1 VKASFRTRLTVR
13 WTVAYGLVLASAS
26 VAVWLGAR
34 ALAYRDLDAQV
45 RTLAATE
52 LASAIDKWAPHI
64 HDFPDE
70 MVGTPQFADK
80 VVQLVADTG
89 EIVAQTRGLE
99 LDASLLSPAVR
110 AAALA
115 GAAPVETVA
124 VGARPVRLAALSMPH
139 GGRSYVMA
147 VGLYTDR
154 LAASLWQLAWL
165 LAGVWVVGLGVTAAV
180 GFVLASRALEPID
193 HVTQRAAR
201 IARGDLEARLDPPAI
216 DDELGRM
223 TTLLNEMLDRLH
235 AVIDAHRHFAADAS
249 HELKSPLTAL
259 LGEIDVTLKRDRAP
273 AEYRETLGLLRDRIA
288 DLTQLADDLIVLLRA
303 EESRDARLV
312 EEVPLT
318 PLVEGAFRR
327 VLPLARQRGITLRL
341 AALPD
346 LIAYGD
352 ARLLARAVDNL
363 IANAVHYDRDGGTV
377 AVSGGHAAAAPGAWQ
392 AGRVWLDVR
401 DTGPG
406 IPPGDW
412 ERIFERFTRLDR
424 SRSRR
429 TGGSGLGLA
438 ICRAVVTA
446 SGGSVGVRDSSAR
459 GTTFELSV
467 PGVAGAGPV
476 RDEPFARDADAAPA
490 PGVGR
495 PIVGGR
501 PD

>member
-1 VKASFRTRLTVR
+1 
-13 WTVAYGLVLASAS
+13 
-26 VAVWLGAR
+26 
-34 ALAYRDLDAQV
+34 
-45 RTLAATE
+45 
-52 LASAIDKWAPHI
+52 
-64 HDFPDE
+64 
-70 MVGTPQFADK
+70 
-80 VVQLVADTG
+80 
-89 EIVAQTRGLE
+89 
-99 LDASLLSPAVR
+99 
-110 AAALA
+110 
-115 GAAPVETVA
+115 
-124 VGARPVRLAALSMPH
+124 
-139 GGRSYVMA
+139 
-147 VGLYTDR
+147 
-154 LAASLWQLAWL
+154 
-165 LAGVWVVGLGVTAAV
+165 VWVVGLGVTAAV
-180 GFVLASRALEPID
+180 GFVLASRALEAVD

-235 AVIDAHRHFAADAS
+235 TVIDAHRHFAADAS

-259 LGEIDVTLKRDRAP
+259 LGEIDVTLKRDRTP
-273 AEYRETLGLLRDRIA
+273 AEYRDTLGLLRDRIA
-288 DLTQLADDLIVLLRA
+288 DLTQLADDLIILLRA
-303 EESRDARLV
+303 EESRDAQRV

-341 AALPD
+341 DALPD

-363 IANAVHYDRDGGTV
+363 VANAVHYDRDGGTV
-377 AVSGGHAAAAPGAWQ
+377 SVSGGHAAAAPAAWQ

-406 IPPGDW
+406 IPLGDW

-446 SGGSVGVRDSSAR
+446 SGGSVRVRESSER
-459 GTTFELSV
+459 GTTFELAL
-467 PGVAGAGPV
+467 PGVHGTGPE
-476 RDEPFARDADAAPA
+476 RDQPCEPGD
-490 PGVGR
+490 
-495 PIVGGR
+495 VGGPAHR
-501 PD
+501 AGSRAD